1 MGSMSYRGKDR
12 DGREV
17 WQLQVSLG
25 YDADTQTYPKIT
37 EQFHGP
43 KTNARRR
50 LHDLERDQDDGKLS
64 TSSSQSLGEYLEL
77 WLKGLGARNLA
88 AHTRQEHRST
98 TRRYLI
104 PRLGHLRLRALR
116 AEHIDAMLAKLS
128 EEQLSPGTL
137 LKVKTVLSS
146 ALTQARKR
154 GYIASN
160 PAHDAIT
167 PTLRRAAMATLT
179 AQETDEFL
187 AAMTGDRFYHCLF
200 LVAVTTGMRRGEL
213 CALRETDVDLAG
225 GSLSVQRGADFGD
238 EGVVMSDPKS
248 PSARRTIRL
257 HDRTV
262 QALATHSLLLD
273 DYRRRFQ
280 ERWEENGLIFP
291 SVRLWAYRGR
301 ELPPGRALLPHSI
314 TQRWDKARKDGLV
327 PQGMRFHDLRHTHA
341 TQLLRAGVNVKVVSE
356 RLGHANVSITLNT
369 YAHVLPDMQQSAVDA
384 LDWLNVPR

>member
-17 WQLQVSLG
+17 WELQLSLG
-25 YDADTQTYPKIT
+25 YEPDTQSYAKYT
-37 EQFHGP
+37 ERIHGP
-43 KTNARRR
+43 KTSARRR
-50 LHDLERDQDDGKLS
+50 LRDLERDQDDGKLKAA
-64 TSSSQSLGEYLEL
+64 SSQTLGEYLTL
-77 WLKGLGARNLA
+77 WLEGLDARNLA
-88 AHTRQEHRST
+88 RHTCQEYRAT
-98 TRRYLI
+98 AKRYLI
-104 PRLGHLRLRALR
+104 PRLGYLRLRAVS
-116 AEHIDAMLAKLS
+116 AEDIDAMLAKLARDG
-128 EEQLSPGTL
+128 LSPATL

-154 GYIASN
+154 GYIATN

-167 PTLRRAAMATLT
+167 PKLRRADMVTLSEQ
-179 AQETDEFL
+179 ATDEL
-187 AAMTGDRFYHCLF
+187 LSALSGDPFYQCLF

-213 CALRETDVDLAG
+213 CALRESDVDLAEAT
-225 GSLSVQRGADFGD
+225 LSVQRGADVGA

-257 HDRTV
+257 HERTV

-273 DYRRRFQ
+273 DYRRRFKDRWQ
-280 ERWEENGLIFP
+280 ENALVFP
-291 SVRLWAYRGR
+291 SVRHWVHKGR
-301 ELPPGRALLPHSI
+301 ELPPGRLLLPHSI
-314 TQRWDKARKDGLV
+314 TQRWDQVRKDGLV
-327 PQGMRFHDLRHTHA
+327 PEKMRFHDLRHTHA

-384 LDWLNVPR
+384 LDWLSSRQ